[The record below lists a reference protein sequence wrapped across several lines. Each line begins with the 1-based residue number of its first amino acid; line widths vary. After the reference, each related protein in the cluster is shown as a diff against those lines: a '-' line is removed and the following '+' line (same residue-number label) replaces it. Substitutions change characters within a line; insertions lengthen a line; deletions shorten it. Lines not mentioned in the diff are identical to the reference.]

1 MSALRVARLLS
12 GLEAKL
18 FQIGGQ
24 TNPFG
29 GQTSLFPN
37 FRQFLERFIYL
48 PKSDI
53 IGLLDISE
61 KNTVWKHMR
70 ICDAVA
76 LVAMGGRCRCREA
89 NQLRQQLHR
98 LLLFSAGSERRVS
111 AERKAYGVRLVF
123 SSRSVRRK

>member
-1 MSALRVARLLS
+1 
-12 GLEAKL
+12 
-18 FQIGGQ
+18 
-24 TNPFG
+24 
-29 GQTSLFPN
+29 
-37 FRQFLERFIYL
+37 
-48 PKSDI
+48 
-53 IGLLDISE
+53 
-61 KNTVWKHMR
+61 MR

-123 SSRSVRRK
+123 FSRLVRHVKSVLALYSTITLTMVIFGETMVKLCIGHDVYHFG

>member
-61 KNTVWKHMR
+61 KKIPFGNICAYVMPWPSWQWVGAVVAGRQINCVNSCTVS
-70 ICDAVA
+70 CSLAPVA
-76 LVAMGGRCRCREA
+76 NDVYQPSGKRTAFG
-89 NQLRQQLHR
+89 
-98 LLLFSAGSERRVS
+98 
-111 AERKAYGVRLVF
+111 
-123 SSRSVRRK
+123 